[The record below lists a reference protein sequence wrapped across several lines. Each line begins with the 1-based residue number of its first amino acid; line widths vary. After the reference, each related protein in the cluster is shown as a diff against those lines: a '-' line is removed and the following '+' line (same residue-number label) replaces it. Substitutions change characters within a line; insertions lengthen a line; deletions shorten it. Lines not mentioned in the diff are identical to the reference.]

1 MSIKIKRKSKRFAET
16 IEDFNLSS
24 REKISPIN
32 SGLISL
38 KENCLKIVG
47 NAGRENSHLKN
58 MLESVKSLEASLTE
72 FDQHLEHGFGK
83 LIRDYNWL
91 KNKLSMLEDE
101 RKNFKLLYELSSAL
115 ENESELEV
123 LLQVVIESMTRLIE
137 ADYGIIEIIDEE
149 RNVRLA
155 KDAKAR
161 GNITPLLNLKDKV
174 LDAAIDSNSY
184 VIMNSLIL
192 KNKINGD
199 RGKLGSVLC
208 LPLKSEQLV
217 IGTMFFGS
225 YSRNFSAD
233 ETDLFDV
240 LGGRVAAA
248 IENNIRYTELVE
260 TRQKLLADLR
270 QKFDFGEV
278 IGNSPQI
285 TSVLSTVADI
295 ADSDTA
301 VLINGESGTGK
312 EIIAGAIHK
321 NSPRRSESF
330 IPINCSAIPE
340 TLLESELFGYEK
352 GAFTGAINRKP
363 GKFEQAHGGTIL
375 LDEIGE
381 LPTTLQVKLLRFLQS
396 HEFEPLG
403 SNKTVK
409 SDVRIITAT
418 KRDLSV
424 MVKDGLFRDDLYY
437 RINVI
442 NILIPPIRERPGDI
456 QPLVQ
461 HFIKKYSEKNNK
473 EIEGITKEASGLLEQ
488 FKFPGNVRELENVI
502 ERAVVLCKGKVLSID
517 DLPSTITCPTG
528 LEGDFAPSSADQL
541 KQVKRRLMNNSVEP
555 VEKNFIIQ
563 TLRKTGGNISEAAR
577 RTRMHRKQFQRLMK
591 RYNLKTQDVLT

>member
-38 KENCLKIVG
+38 KENCLKITG

-58 MLESVKSLEASLTE
+58 ILESVKSLEDSLTE

-115 ENESELEV
+115 ENESELEL

-192 KNKINGD
+192 KNKVNGD
-199 RGKLGSVLC
+199 RGRLGSVLC
-208 LPLKSEQLV
+208 LPLKSEQVV

-240 LGGRVAAA
+240 LGSRVAAA

-270 QKFDFGEV
+270 QKFDFDEV

-285 TSVLSTVADI
+285 TAVLSTVADI

-312 EIIAGAIHK
+312 EIIASAIHK
-321 NSPRRSESF
+321 NSPRRDEAF

-381 LPTTLQVKLLRFLQS
+381 LSTTLQVKLLRFLQS

-442 NILIPPIRERPGDI
+442 NIRIPPIRERPGDI

-541 KQVKRRLMNNSVEP
+541 KQVKRRLVNNSVEP

-577 RTRMHRKQFQRLMK
+577 STRMHRKQFQRLMK
-591 RYNLKTQDVLT
+591 RYNLKPQDVLS

>member
-16 IEDFNLSS
+16 IADFNSS
-24 REKISPIN
+24 SLEKISPIN
-32 SGLISL
+32 SCLVSL
-38 KENCLKIVG
+38 KENCHKI
-47 NAGRENSHLKN
+47 AGTNGGDRPHVKN
-58 MLESVKSLEASLTE
+58 ILESIGLLEESLTE
-72 FDQHLEHGFGK
+72 FDQHLERGFSK

-91 KNKLSMLEDE
+91 KNKLSILEDE
-101 RKNFKLLYELSSAL
+101 RKNFKLLYELSSTL
-115 ENESELEV
+115 EKESELDV
-123 LLQVVIESMTRLIE
+123 LLEVVIDSLTRLIE
-137 ADYGIIEIIDEE
+137 ADYGVIEIIDDE
-149 RNVRLA
+149 RSVRLA
-155 KDAKAR
+155 RDAKSKSSIA
-161 GNITPLLNLKDKV
+161 PLLNLKDKV
-174 LDAAIDSNSY
+174 LDAAIDSNSC

-192 KNKINGD
+192 KNKNNGD

-208 LPLKSEQLV
+208 LPLKSDETV

-233 ETDLFDV
+233 ETDLLDV

-248 IENNIRYTELVE
+248 IENNIRYNELVE

-270 QKFDFGEV
+270 AKFDFAGV
-278 IGNSPQI
+278 IGNSPQL
-285 TSVLSTVADI
+285 TAVLSTVADI

-312 EIIAGAIHK
+312 EIIAGAIHQ
-321 NSPRRSESF
+321 NSPRRNKPF

-352 GAFTGAINRKP
+352 GAFTGANNRKP

-381 LPTTLQVKLLRFLQS
+381 LSTTLQVKLLRFLQS

-418 KRDLSV
+418 KRDLSL
-424 MVKDGLFRDDLYY
+424 MVKDGMFRDDLYY

-442 NILIPPIRERPGDI
+442 NIRIPPIRERISDI

-461 HFIKKYSEKNNK
+461 HFIKKYAEKNNK
-473 EIEGITKEASGLLEQ
+473 EIEGITKESLALLEQ

-502 ERAVVLCKGKVLSID
+502 ERAVVLCKGKVLNID
-517 DLPSTITCPTG
+517 DLPSNIISPTG
-528 LEGDFAPSSADQL
+528 LESDYAPRSADQL
-541 KQVKRRLMNNSVEP
+541 KQVKKRLLNNSIEP

-577 RTRMHRKQFQRLMK
+577 STRMHRKQFQRLMK
-591 RYNLKTQDVLT
+591 RYNLRPQDVLA